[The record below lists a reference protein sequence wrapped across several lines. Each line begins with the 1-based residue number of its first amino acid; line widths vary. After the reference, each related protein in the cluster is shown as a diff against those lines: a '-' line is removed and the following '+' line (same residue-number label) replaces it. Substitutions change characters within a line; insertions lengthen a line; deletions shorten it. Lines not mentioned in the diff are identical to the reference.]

1 MLQNEKENLS
11 RYSDENTWC
20 KNLEQV
26 INELPSKHSLRQIED
41 INAPCFINDYSTLLS
56 SMYNI
61 NGSTYSK
68 QKKMFFYRYLNVL
81 GILKRISWRYNYI
94 KTVKFL
100 LFGKSIFCYKK
111 ELVKR

>member
-1 MLQNEKENLS
+1 MMNYKLIDLKVFG
-11 RYSDENTWC
+11 DERG
-20 KNLEQV
+20 KLVALEQI

-41 INAPCFINDYSTLLS
+41 INAPCFVNDYSTLLN

-61 NGSTYSK
+61 NGSSYSK

-81 GILKRISWRYNYI
+81 GILKRISWRYNNI
-94 KTVKFL
+94 KTIKFL